1 MIYEILRCH
10 DDIRNT
16 TLVDES
22 CDPNAEECET
32 VDPQCA
38 SEEEIDEWI
47 ERKKTNF
54 RIVNNKIHFGSDA
67 VRQNEQFT

>member
-16 TLVDES
+16 TLVDEN

-32 VDPQCA
+32 VDVDVDLPA
-38 SEEEIDEWI
+38 DGEELD
-47 ERKKTNF
+47 
-54 RIVNNKIHFGSDA
+54 G
-67 VRQNEQFT
+67 